1 MSFEITF
8 SNVLLTLLYILPGF
22 IVCRMGKVSTQHQSS
37 LSGVLVYACSPCML
51 VSSFLSLDYSAQN
64 VLNMGLFFVVT
75 LLLQAAFMLALH
87 LLLRRRYADSRFRI
101 LTVGSVLGNC
111 GFFGLPLVR
120 ALLPDHPEALC
131 YSCIYVLTMNILVFT
146 AGVYCLTQDRRFL
159 SLRSALINPSMF
171 GFAVGFPLFLLGGK
185 SWMPALLVDGLSL
198 LGSMTTPLCMMIL
211 GIRLATVDLAALFK
225 RPFVYLVCLCKLVI
239 FPLFCYAIV
248 RLMPVPESF
257 RASLLILSAVPCASI
272 IFNMAEIHHSETEL
286 SANCVMISTLL
297 CLFTIPLVTRVL

>member
-1 MSFEITF
+1 MSFDITF
-8 SNVLLTLLYILPGF
+8 SNVLLTLLYILPGY
-22 IVCRMGKVSTQHQSS
+22 IVCRMGKISPQHQSS
-37 LSGVLVYACSPCML
+37 LSGVLVYACSPCL
-51 VSSFLSLDYSAQN
+51 VVSSFLALDYSTEN
-64 VLNMGLFFVVT
+64 LVNMGLFFVAT
-75 LLLQAAFMLALH
+75 LLLQAGFMLGLY

-101 LTVGSVLGNC
+101 LTIGSVLGNC

-120 ALLPDHPEALC
+120 ALLPGHPEVLC
-131 YSCIYVLTMNILVFT
+131 YSCMYVLTMNILVFT
-146 AGVYCLTQDRRFL
+146 AGVYCLTQERRFL

-211 GIRLATVDLAALFK
+211 GIRLATVDLAALFR

-286 SANCVMISTLL
+286 SANCVMLSTLL

>member
-1 MSFEITF
+1 MSFDITF
-8 SNVLLTLLYILPGF
+8 SNVLLTLLYILPGY
-22 IVCRMGKVSTQHQSS
+22 IICRMGKVSPQHQSS
-37 LSGVLVYACSPCML
+37 LSGVLVYACSPCL
-51 VSSFLSLDYSAQN
+51 VVASFLALDYSTEN
-64 VLNMGLFFVVT
+64 LVNMGLFFVAT
-75 LLLQAAFMLALH
+75 LLLQAGFMLGLY

-101 LTVGSVLGNC
+101 LTIGSVLGNC

-120 ALLPDHPEALC
+120 ALLPGHPEVLC
-131 YSCIYVLTMNILVFT
+131 YSCMYVLTMNILVFT
-146 AGVYCLTQDRRFL
+146 AGVYCLTQERRFL
-159 SLRSALINPSMF
+159 SLRSALINPSML

-185 SWMPALLVDGLSL
+185 GWVPELLTSGVSL

-211 GIRLATVDLAALFK
+211 GIRLATVDLAALFR

-286 SANCVMISTLL
+286 SANCVMVSTLL
-297 CLFTIPLVTRVL
+297 CLLTIPLVTRVL